1 MDYRIDKYVTPQS
14 LFDQHLKSGY
24 IEDRGLGIV
33 LRHAIIKRYADGY
46 YDEAK
51 AMYQSYKPYR
61 DIDRFIQLYEDIRDN
76 GFDKRYPIN
85 VHSLFNKIGNG
96 SHRVACSL
104 VLSISTIPI
113 QYRYNA
119 REPASNKFFLIDDLP
134 GYLKNH
140 EKGYTLDQVDLIL
153 ESLNM
158 LTA

>member
-1 MDYRIDKYVTPQS
+1 MDYRIDKYVTPQW
-14 LFDQHLKSGY
+14 LFDQHLKSDSIHEY
-24 IEDRGLGIV
+24 GIGV
-33 LRHAIIKRYADGY
+33 AIRHAIIKRYVDGY
-46 YDEAK
+46 YDEARDL
-51 AMYQSYKPYR
+51 YKRYKSYR
-61 DIDRFIQLYEDIRDN
+61 DFDRYVGLYIDIRDN
-76 GFDKRYPIN
+76 GFDKTQPVT
-85 VHSLFNKIGNG
+85 VHSIKNIINNG